1 MLNSHFLLTQHC
13 KSKMKDNFTAVARVG
28 KLFGQ
33 ADTGGVSVTLY
44 TTFPEDFDPQ
54 HDALFVDINSLAVP
68 LYCDKFERRGVSG
81 ANVEFADFDTPRRVE
96 ELIGK
101 ELYMELEEERDDDE
115 FYMEDLIGFKVQAGK
130 LRGEIVDFYDSEHN
144 PLFGVDFGEGERLIP
159 AAEEFIAAI
168 DFDKQTIKMILPEGL
183 LEL

>member
-1 MLNSHFLLTQHC
+1 M
-13 KSKMKDNFTAVARVG
+13 DNMIAVARVS

-33 ADTGGVSVTLY
+33 ADTGGLAISLY

-54 HDALFVDINSLAVP
+54 EDPLFVEIGSLAVP
-68 LYCDKFERRGVSG
+68 LYMESFEKRGVSG
-81 ANVEFADFDTPRRVE
+81 ANVRFADFDNTRRAE

-101 ELYMELEEERDDDE
+101 ELFIEQAEDEDDDE
-115 FYMEDLIGFKVQAGK
+115 FYMEDLIGFSVEAGK
-130 LRGEIVDFYDSEHN
+130 LKGEIIDFYDSELN

-159 AAEEFIAAI
+159 AAEEFIAQI
-168 DFDKQTIKMILPEGL
+168 DFDKGIIRMVLPEGL

>member
-1 MLNSHFLLTQHC
+1 M
-13 KSKMKDNFTAVARVG
+13 DNMIAVARVS

-33 ADTGGVSVTLY
+33 ADTGGLAISLY

-54 HDALFVDINSLAVP
+54 EDPLFVEIGSLAVP
-68 LYCDKFERRGVSG
+68 LYMESFEKRGVSG
-81 ANVEFADFDTPRRVE
+81 ANVRFADFDNTRRAE

-101 ELYMELEEERDDDE
+101 ELFIEQAEEEDDDE
-115 FYMEDLIGFKVQAGK
+115 FYMEDLIGFSVEAGK
-130 LRGEIVDFYDSEHN
+130 LKGEIIDFYDSELN

-159 AAEEFIAAI
+159 AAEEFIAQI
-168 DFDKQTIKMILPEGL
+168 DFDKGIIRMVLPEGL